1 MLDKD
6 GRMNANIRALIFR
19 VSYAAVPPL
28 THFITNS
35 TYFLWDVLTTAY
47 IGNKDLV
54 HSIEKKSM

>member
-19 VSYAAVPPL
+19 SKLCSGTTINTLYNKFYL
-28 THFITNS
+28 L
-35 TYFLWDVLTTAY
+35 LWDVLTTAY

-54 HSIEKKSM
+54 HSIEKKWM